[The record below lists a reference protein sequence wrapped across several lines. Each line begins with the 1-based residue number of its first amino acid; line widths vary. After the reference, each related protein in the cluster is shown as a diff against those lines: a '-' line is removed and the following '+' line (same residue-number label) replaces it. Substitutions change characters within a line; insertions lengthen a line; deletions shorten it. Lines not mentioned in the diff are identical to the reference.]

1 MSGNKI
7 FDLVCIPFHDYKVA
21 IREGFRTR
29 DAHLYKHFRQ
39 NNNIRKLVV
48 FNRPTLALEILSGR
62 KKLASLG
69 KVIYKKY
76 PLIITEIELN
86 TYAVDILDFSILKPI
101 FSGKGFFP
109 ELYRRNLVNYK
120 KALQIIGIENFA
132 TYESSPLSVNL
143 VAELGSFFKV
153 FDGVDN
159 LCKHSTYRKYTE
171 SLKFLYEEAIKNH
184 HLVIFNSKDSIEY
197 FGVSNNPKVHFISNG
212 VDVEM
217 FEKKLPMPKILQNFT
232 SPLVIYAG
240 KMQSM
245 FDSSLIIELAKNNP
259 KCSFLLLGKILEG
272 DIRNRLKNVINVSLL
287 GDIPYEQLPGFI
299 TNADICIIPYREDK
313 QHGGDP
319 IKFYEYMAANKP
331 IVSTRL
337 GDIEKFHNGK
347 SIYVVPREK
356 FLEAFS
362 QVLKV
367 DPSIIRITLPA
378 DIAWKDKATWIIDK
392 IGGYYAK

>member
-1 MSGNKI
+1 MNRNKI
-7 FDLVCIPFHDYKVA
+7 FNLVCVPFHDYKVA
-21 IREGFRTR
+21 IKEGFRTR
-29 DAHLYKHFRQ
+29 DSHLYKHFRQ
-39 NNNIRKLVV
+39 NKNIGKLVV
-48 FNRPTLALEILSGR
+48 FNRPTLALEIMLRR
-62 KKLASLG
+62 KKLASVG

-76 PLIITEIELN
+76 PIIITEIELN

-109 ELYRRNLVNYK
+109 ELYKKNLINFK

-143 VAELGSFFKV
+143 VSELGSFFKV

-159 LCKHSTYRKYTE
+159 LCKHSTYRKYTPN
-171 SLKFLYEEAIKNH
+171 LKLLYQKAIKNH

-197 FGVSNNPKVHFISNG
+197 FEVSNNPKVHFISNG
-212 VDVEM
+212 VDIEL
-217 FEKKLPMPKILQNFT
+217 FKKKLPMPKILQNFT

-245 FDSSLIIELAKNNP
+245 FDSSLIIDLAKDNP
-259 KCSFLLLGKILEG
+259 KCSFVLLGKILEG
-272 DIRNRLKNVINVSLL
+272 DIRNCLKNISNVAFL
-287 GDIPYEQLPGFI
+287 GDIPYELLPGFI
-299 TNADICIIPYREDK
+299 TNADICIIPYKEDK

-337 GDIEKFHNGK
+337 GDIEKFHDGK
-347 SIYVVPREK
+347 SIFVVPREK

-362 QVLKV
+362 QVLKL
-367 DPSIIRITLPA
+367 DPSIIRISLPA
-378 DIAWKDKATWIIDK
+378 DIAWKDKAAWIIDQ
-392 IGGYYAK
+392 IGGSCD